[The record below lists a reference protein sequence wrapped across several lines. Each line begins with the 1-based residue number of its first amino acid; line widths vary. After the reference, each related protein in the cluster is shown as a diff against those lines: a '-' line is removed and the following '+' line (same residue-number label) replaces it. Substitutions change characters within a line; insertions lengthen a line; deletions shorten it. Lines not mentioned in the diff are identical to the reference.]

1 MPSDRKSLEAL
12 QGILSEVELLIATTD
27 PLPENR
33 TACALDLLRT
43 GQALTN
49 DMLKQLRMPAAV
61 ALGRK
66 GGSVTSKRHGV
77 EHYRKMADARKTHG
91 GGRPRKQA
99 E

>member
-1 MPSDRKSLEAL
+1 M
-12 QGILSEVELLIATTD
+12 ELLIATTD

-33 TACALDLLRT
+33 TPCALDLLRT
-43 GQALTN
+43 AQALTT

-61 ALGRK
+61 ALGHK
-66 GGSVTSKRHGV
+66 GGSVTSKRHGP
-77 EHYRKMADARKTHG
+77 EHYRKMAEARKTRG